1 MNHSEALAKQ
11 YHDLIEGG
19 NIAGVGFK
27 EVLRDVTWQEATTQ
41 IGDCNTINTLVYHV
55 QYYVKMVTKML
66 EEGQLEGNDAAS
78 FVHEP
83 VTSKEAW
90 ETLLNNT
97 FHEAKTF
104 TKLLAQLPEKRL
116 SEPFKVYGTYYRNL
130 HGLIEH
136 TYYHLG
142 QMRLLKKLIRAN
154 G

>member
-27 EVLRDVTWQEATTQ
+27 EVLHDVTWQEATTQ
-41 IGDCNTINTLVYHV
+41 IG
-55 QYYVKMVTKML
+55 YVKMVTKML

-90 ETLLNNT
+90 ETLLDNT
-97 FHEAKTF
+97 WHEAKVF
-104 TKLLAQLPEKRL
+104 TKLVAQLPEKRL